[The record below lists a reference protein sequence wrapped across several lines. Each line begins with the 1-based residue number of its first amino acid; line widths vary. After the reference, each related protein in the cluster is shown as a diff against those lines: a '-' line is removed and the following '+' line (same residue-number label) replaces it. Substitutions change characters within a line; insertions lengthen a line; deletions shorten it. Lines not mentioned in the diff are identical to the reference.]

1 MEVHMDIETPTEAP
15 VAIGRSSRPRS
26 RRSLRAA
33 VVVFAGTAFLASAA
47 LASAHDGG
55 MGGFGRGFGDGG
67 SGFGRGGVG
76 GQITITAVNGN
87 DLALKTTDGWTRT
100 ITVTSATTITEA
112 GQTIA
117 VGDLDVGDTI
127 RFSQTANSDGTYTI
141 DAIVVVVPTV
151 SGTVTEVGSGSFKL
165 TARDGTTWTIT
176 TNTSTAYK
184 LGFFDAAK
192 AGSASDVKVGTS
204 VVVQGTSATN
214 NAMTAVT
221 VRIQLPRVGGQV
233 TAKTAD
239 TITVSRRDGTTVIH
253 VSSSTTYQV
262 VDKTSATLAD
272 ITVGMTIMAEGTQRS
287 DGSIDATTV
296 VGGIIRGGHGWF
308 GREAAPSAS
317 PSGTIEADPAV
328 VRDDGTPEVEGP
340 RASAHARR

>member
-1 MEVHMDIETPTEAP
+1 MDIETPTEAP
-15 VAIGRSSRPRS
+15 TAIGRPSRPRG

-33 VVVFAGTAFLASAA
+33 VVVIATTAFLASAA
-47 LASAHDGG
+47 LVSAHDGG
-55 MGGFGRGFGDGG
+55 MGGLGRGMGGLGDGG
-67 SGFGRGGVG
+67 SGFGRGGG
-76 GQITITAVNGN
+76 GQITVTAINGN

-112 GQTIA
+112 GQTVA
-117 VGDLDVGDTI
+117 VSDLDVGDTI

-141 DAIVVVVPTV
+141 DAIVVIVPTV

-176 TNTSTAYK
+176 TNASTAYK
-184 LGFFDAAK
+184 LGFSDTAP
-192 AGSASDVKVGTS
+192 AGSTSDLKVGS
-204 VVVQGTSATN
+204 IVVVQGTSAAN
-214 NAMTAVT
+214 DAMTAVT
-221 VRIQLPRVGGQV
+221 VRIQLPRAGGQV

-239 TITVSRRDGTTVIH
+239 TITVTRRDGTTSVIH

-272 ITVGMTIMAEGTQRS
+272 ITVGMTVMAEGTQRT

-296 VGGIIRGGHGWF
+296 VGGMVRGGHGWF
-308 GREAAPSAS
+308 GPDAAPGAS
-317 PSGTIEADPAV
+317 PSGT
-328 VRDDGTPEVEGP
+328 TEG
-340 RASAHARR
+340 